1 MGAGED
7 RAEQLGFIPQKEIV
21 YNLLLPYADRL
32 DRESNELLAQI
43 KGSLGRAVHLREL
56 WPGVLF
62 WTRKLTTYIRLY
74 GRKFSKEDHVLFV
87 KLLYEL
93 VTIPK
98 LEISMMQ
105 GFARLLIS
113 LLRKKELL
121 SREDLQLPWRPLY
134 EMLERILYSKT
145 EHLGLNW
152 FPNSYRQGLSS
163 TKTLVLNIL
172 HRCSVEGV
180 LKTLV
185 KACRPY
191 FPDDATA
198 EMLEEWRPLMC
209 PFDVT
214 MQKAISYLEL
224 FLPTSLP
231 PELHCKGFRLWFD
244 ELMGL
249 WVSVQNLPQWEGHL
263 VDLFARLANDNI
275 GYIDWDPYVPKVF
288 TRILRSLNLPVGS
301 SQVIVP
307 RSLANAYDIGHAVI
321 WITSMMGGPSKIVQ
335 KHLTGLFSSIASFY
349 HPSNNGRWL
358 TKLMRLLQR
367 LPCCVVR
374 RLHRERYKKPSWL
387 TKVPDS
393 HKLSDQ
399 DVTDF
404 VESIIQPVLLA
415 MFSKTGSLEAAQAL
429 QNLALMRPELVI
441 PPVLEKTYP
450 ALETLTE
457 PHQLTATLSCVIGV
471 ARSLVSGGRWF
482 PEGPTHM
489 LPLLMRAL
497 PGVDPNDFSKCMIT
511 FQFIAT
517 FSTLVPL
524 VDCSSVLQERNNF
537 SEVERELCSATAEFE
552 DFVLQ
557 FMDRC
562 FALIESSALEQT
574 REETE
579 TEKMTHLESLVE
591 LGLSSTFSTIL
602 TQCSRDIFRVAL
614 EKVFNFAVSNIFE
627 TRVSGRMVA
636 DLCRAAVKCCPVESL
651 KLFLPHCC
659 NVITHLTIS
668 DDVLHEE
675 ELDKELLWNLQL
687 LSEITRVDGKKFLPY
702 KEQLVKI
709 LQRTL
714 HFKCKQGYALSC
726 NLLHHLLRSSTLIYP
741 TEYCSVPG
749 GFDKPLTE
757 YFPIKDW
764 GKPGDLWNLNIKW
777 HVPSAEE
784 IDFAYYLLDNFLQPE
799 LIKLDCYGNGE
810 LEMSR
815 DEVLQCLTIV
825 HNCLTGSGNLLPPLQ
840 GEKVTHL
847 VTSMVSLDET
857 KLFNGLD
864 YGKNFCCELFK
875 TLGKVHVATVAI
887 LNLVSDSSVTMSS
900 RKHNKGDKSIKSTSL
915 TNFLKIPN
923 TCSDQPPAE
932 NTEQT
937 SPLTFTPSPLP
948 DMQPQEPLTRGDLNV
963 ISSKADINVVLTE
976 MRSLFGDLK
985 RDFQQISQ
993 QVTTLET
1000 KQTTLQAQADSNT
1013 QRAFEQE
1020 GDIQF
1025 LLTRVEDLDNRGRRN
1040 NLRIRGV
1047 PESVNNTAIEG
1058 FLQDFF
1064 RTIKETPSSPDIM
1077 LERAHRALRPKTP
1090 PKAPP
1095 RDIIVKF
1102 LSYKDKDIIA
1112 QRARA
1117 IKDLTHAGI
1126 PIQVFSDLSQ
1136 ITLQKRRDLKFITSV
1151 LQRHKIQYKWGF
1163 PVSLIATRNGKQAIF
1178 KTRTDLSDFCN
1189 ILDVDI
1195 PVPEEAGSSQSAPDL
1210 PTTRY
1215 IVFIDQPI
1223 GTMNR
1228 PHIWR
1233 FDDFLLNNQPIKLQ
1247 IETRLLEYFQHNN
1260 TGEVPGPI
1268 VWEAHKSVLRGE
1280 LIKQRA
1286 LNSKQLR
1293 LKYSTLLLKIR
1304 DLEIKHKK
1312 LPSDTA
1318 TTKILQQARKEI
1330 QDIHS
1335 IDHQKKALQLQQ
1347 TYFEYG
1353 DKPGRLLARALKRKQ
1368 SKSHVHSIFNQH
1380 NQTCVD
1386 SPSIAETLRS
1396 YYQKL
1401 YNLKDEKVST
1411 SEAERDPPL
1420 PHIERYLSS
1429 LTLPTLSDK
1438 DREALD
1444 NPITVKEVTKT
1455 IEELSTGKSPGPDGF
1470 SAKYYKLFKDILSP
1484 HLATLFNDIG
1494 HTQNFPP
1501 TMLLAHVTTI
1511 PKPGKPPN
1519 RPENFRPISL
1529 LNVDLKIYAK
1539 ILATR
1544 LNVYLPHLVSPD
1556 QIPESCIQ
1564 IAIILQQSQHPP
1576 TNSQLPHPD
1585 KIALAIKK
1593 QEEKNSESLQNY
1605 ERLVNTLL
1613 DCVTQRNLPW
1623 KFEHI
1628 GIGFLSLLLRDD
1640 HILPLRAI
1648 RYLVQCLNHDALN
1661 VRKMS
1666 ISTVAGILKQ
1676 MKRPHV
1682 KVTICPY
1689 KISGCSKPSDFLA
1702 GDRPD
1707 NQWLHYSSASLPKTK
1722 QQWESCCFVEKTHWG
1737 YSTWPQNMLV
1747 YASADEQPK
1756 LGRTRE
1762 EMSEAEQILYD
1773 YFTDEKFVD
1782 QLIKFLSLEDRK
1794 GKDKFNPRRF
1804 CLFKGLFRN
1813 FDDAFLPVFKPH
1825 LERLVADSH
1834 DSTQRCVAEIIA
1846 GLIRG
1851 SKHWTFEKVENL
1863 WLLLNPLLRTA
1874 LSNITVETYSDW
1886 GTCIATSCESRDP
1899 RKLHWLFELLL
1910 ESPVSGE
1917 GGSFVDACR
1926 LYVLQGGLAQQEW
1939 RAPELLHRLLQY
1951 LEPKLTQVYK
1961 NVRERIGSVL
1971 TYIFMIDVT
1980 LPNTAPTKSPHISD
1994 FTARVLAKL
2003 KPLMDTEEE
2012 IQNHV
2017 MEENG
2022 VGDQDERTRAIKM
2035 LKTIL
2040 KWIMASAGR
2049 SFCTAVPE
2057 QIQLLPLLFKIAPVE
2072 IDSNYD
2078 ELKRDAKMCLSL
2090 MSQGLLYPEQV
2101 PLVLEVLKQ
2110 TARSSS
2116 WHARYA
2122 VLTYVQ
2128 TMVFYNLFI
2137 FLHKEDRVQG
2147 IRCLVLHLLADE
2159 QLEVRE
2165 MAATTLSG
2173 LLQCNFL
2180 RMDVT
2185 MQTHFEQLCKTRL
2198 PKKRKRDLGL
2208 AVDTI
2213 PSGDLV
2219 KRHAGVLGLSACI
2232 LSSPYDVPTWMP
2244 QLLMD
2249 LSAHLNDP
2257 QPIEMTVKK
2266 TLSNFRR
2273 THLDNWQEHKQQFT
2287 DDQLLVLTDLL
2298 VSPCY
2303 YA

>member
-1 MGAGED
+1 MGAREE
-7 RAEQLGFIPQKEIV
+7 RAEALGFRPQKEIA
-21 YNLLLPYADRL
+21 YNLLLPYAERL

-43 KGSLGRAVHLREL
+43 KSSLGRAVHLREL

-62 WTRKLTTYIRLY
+62 WSRKLNTYIRLY

-113 LLRKKELL
+113 LLKKKELL

-134 EMLERILYSKT
+134 DMLERILYSKT

-163 TKTLVLNIL
+163 TKTIVLNVL
-172 HRCSVEGV
+172 RRCSVEGV

-198 EMLEEWRPLMC
+198 EMLEEWRPLLC

-214 MQKAISYLEL
+214 MQKAISYFEL

-231 PELHCKGFRLWFD
+231 PELHHKGFRLWFD
-244 ELMGL
+244 EFMGL
-249 WVSVQNLPQWEGHL
+249 WLSVQNLPQWEGHL
-263 VDLFARLANDNI
+263 VNIFARLANDNI
-275 GYIDWDPYVPKVF
+275 GYIDWDPYIPKVF
-288 TRILRSLNLPVGS
+288 TRVLRSLNLPVGS

-307 RSLANAYDIGHAVI
+307 RQLANAYDIGHAVI
-321 WITSMMGGPSKIVQ
+321 WITAMMGGPSKTVQ
-335 KHLTGLFSSIASFY
+335 KHLTGLFNSIASFY

-358 TKLMRLLQR
+358 TKLMKLLQR

-387 TKVPDS
+387 TPVPDS

-404 VESIIQPVLLA
+404 VQSIMQPVLLA

-441 PPVLEKTYP
+441 PPVLERTYP
-450 ALETLTE
+450 AMETLTE

-471 ARSLVSGGRWF
+471 ARSLVAGGRWF

-524 VDCSSVLQERNNF
+524 VDCSSVLQERTDL
-537 SEVERELCSATAEFE
+537 SEVERELCSASAEFE

-562 FALIESSALEQT
+562 FALIESSVLEQT

-579 TEKMTHLESLVE
+579 TEKMTHVESLVE

-602 TQCSRDIFRVAL
+602 TQCSKEIFKVAL

-636 DLCRAAVKCCPVESL
+636 DLCRAAVKCCPVDSL

-659 NVITHLTIS
+659 SVITQLTS
-668 DDVLHEE
+668 NEDVLHEE

-687 LSEITRVDGKKFLPY
+687 LSEITRVDGEKLLPY
-702 KEQLVKI
+702 KDQLVKI
-709 LQRTL
+709 LQQTL
-714 HFKCKQGYALSC
+714 HFTCKQGYTLAC

-749 GFDKPLTE
+749 GFTKPLSE

-764 GKPGDLWNLNIKW
+764 GKAGDLWSLNIKW

-784 IDFAYYLLDNFLQPE
+784 IEFAYYLLDNFLRPE
-799 LIKLDCYGNGE
+799 LEKLNCYGSGE

-815 DEVLQCLTIV
+815 DDVQQCLTIV
-825 HNCLTGSGNLLPPLQ
+825 HNCLTGSGNLLPPLK
-840 GEKVTHL
+840 GERVSHL
-847 VTSMVSLDET
+847 VTSLVSLDET
-857 KLFNGLD
+857 KLFTGIDHDYSRENYRESIAKTLRKLLHYILD
-864 YGKNFCCELFK
+864 NSEDDTKSLFLIIKIISDLLQFQGSHKHKFDSRWKSFTLVKKSMENRLQGKKRHIRALLIDRVMLQHELRTLTVEGCEYKTVHQDLVRDLLRLSTSSYGQVRSKAQQAFFTALGTYNFCC
-875 TLGKVHVATVAI
+875 
-887 LNLVSDSSVTMSS
+887 
-900 RKHNKGDKSIKSTSL
+900 
-915 TNFLKIPN
+915 
-923 TCSDQPPAE
+923 
-932 NTEQT
+932 
-937 SPLTFTPSPLP
+937 
-948 DMQPQEPLTRGDLNV
+948 
-963 ISSKADINVVLTE
+963 
-976 MRSLFGDLK
+976 
-985 RDFQQISQ
+985 
-993 QVTTLET
+993 
-1000 KQTTLQAQADSNT
+1000 
-1013 QRAFEQE
+1013 
-1020 GDIQF
+1020 
-1025 LLTRVEDLDNRGRRN
+1025 
-1040 NLRIRGV
+1040 
-1047 PESVNNTAIEG
+1047 
-1058 FLQDFF
+1058 
-1064 RTIKETPSSPDIM
+1064 
-1077 LERAHRALRPKTP
+1077 
-1090 PKAPP
+1090 
-1095 RDIIVKF
+1095 RDIIPLVLEYLRPDRQDVTRQQFKGALYCLLGNHGAVCLANLHDWECIVQTWPAIVSSG
-1102 LSYKDKDIIA
+1102 LSKAMSLEKPSIVRLFD
-1112 QRARA
+1112 
-1117 IKDLTHAGI
+1117 DLAEKIHRQYETIGLD
-1126 PIQVFSDLSQ
+1126 FS
-1136 ITLQKRRDLKFITSV
+1136 
-1151 LQRHKIQYKWGF
+1151 
-1163 PVSLIATRNGKQAIF
+1163 
-1178 KTRTDLSDFCN
+1178 
-1189 ILDVDI
+1189 
-1195 PVPEEAGSSQSAPDL
+1195 VPE
-1210 PTTRY
+1210 
-1215 IVFIDQPI
+1215 
-1223 GTMNR
+1223 
-1228 PHIWR
+1228 
-1233 FDDFLLNNQPIKLQ
+1233 
-1247 IETRLLEYFQHNN
+1247 
-1260 TGEVPGPI
+1260 
-1268 VWEAHKSVLRGE
+1268 
-1280 LIKQRA
+1280 
-1286 LNSKQLR
+1286 NS
-1293 LKYSTLLLKIR
+1293 
-1304 DLEIKHKK
+1304 
-1312 LPSDTA
+1312 
-1318 TTKILQQARKEI
+1318 
-1330 QDIHS
+1330 
-1335 IDHQKKALQLQQ
+1335 
-1347 TYFEYG
+1347 
-1353 DKPGRLLARALKRKQ
+1353 
-1368 SKSHVHSIFNQH
+1368 
-1380 NQTCVD
+1380 
-1386 SPSIAETLRS
+1386 
-1396 YYQKL
+1396 
-1401 YNLKDEKVST
+1401 
-1411 SEAERDPPL
+1411 
-1420 PHIERYLSS
+1420 
-1429 LTLPTLSDK
+1429 
-1438 DREALD
+1438 
-1444 NPITVKEVTKT
+1444 
-1455 IEELSTGKSPGPDGF
+1455 
-1470 SAKYYKLFKDILSP
+1470 
-1484 HLATLFNDIG
+1484 
-1494 HTQNFPP
+1494 
-1501 TMLLAHVTTI
+1501 
-1511 PKPGKPPN
+1511 
-1519 RPENFRPISL
+1519 
-1529 LNVDLKIYAK
+1529 
-1539 ILATR
+1539 
-1544 LNVYLPHLVSPD
+1544 
-1556 QIPESCIQ
+1556 IQ
-1564 IAIILQQSQHPP
+1564 IAILLQQSQKPSS
-1576 TNSQLPHPD
+1576 NAELPHPD
-1585 KIALAIKK
+1585 KLAVALKR
-1593 QEEKNSESLQNY
+1593 QEEKNAESVRNY
-1605 ERLVNTLL
+1605 ERLVGTLL
-1613 DCVTQRNLPW
+1613 DCVNQRNLPW

-1640 HILPLRAI
+1640 YILPLPAI
-1648 RYLVQCLNHDALN
+1648 RYLVQCLNHDALI
-1661 VRKMS
+1661 VRKMA

-1676 MKRPHV
+1676 LKRPHV
-1682 KVTICPY
+1682 KVPICPY
-1689 KISGCSKPSDFLA
+1689 KISGCPKPDTIMA

-1707 NQWLHYSSASLPKTK
+1707 NLWIQYNSGSLPKTEEV
-1722 QQWESCCFVEKTHWG
+1722 WEANCFVEKTHWG
-1737 YSTWPQNMLV
+1737 YYTWPKTLLV
-1747 YASADEQPK
+1747 YAPADQQPT
-1756 LGRTRE
+1756 LGRPRE
-1762 EMSEAEQILYD
+1762 TMSEAEQIIYD
-1773 YFTDEKFVD
+1773 HFTDEKFIE

-1813 FDDAFLPVFKPH
+1813 FDDAFLPVLTPH
-1825 LERLVADSH
+1825 LERLVQDSH
-1834 DSTQRCVAEIIA
+1834 ESTQRCVAEIVA
-1846 GLIRG
+1846 GIIRG
-1851 SKHWTFEKVENL
+1851 SKHWTFEKVGNL
-1863 WLLLNPLLRTA
+1863 WKFLCPLLRTA
-1874 LSNITVETYSDW
+1874 FANITVETYSDW
-1886 GTCIATSCESRDP
+1886 GTCVATSCESRDP

-1939 RAPELLHRLLQY
+1939 RVPELLHRLLTY

-1971 TYIFMIDVT
+1971 TYIFMIDVS
-1980 LPNTAPTKSPHISD
+1980 LPNTVPTNSPRISE
-1994 FTARVLAKL
+1994 FTTRVLEKL
-2003 KPLMDTEEE
+2003 KPLMEADEE

-2022 VGDQDERTRAIKM
+2022 VGEQDERTQAIKLM
-2035 LKTIL
+2035 KTIL

-2057 QIQLLPLLFKIAPVE
+2057 QLQLLPLLFKIAPVE
-2072 IDSNYD
+2072 NDTNYD
-2078 ELKRDAKMCLSL
+2078 ELKRDAKMCLFL

-2101 PLVLEVLKQ
+2101 PLAIDVLKQ

-2116 WHARYA
+2116 WHARYT
-2122 VLTYVQ
+2122 VLTYTQ

-2137 FLHKEDRVQG
+2137 FLNNEETVQG
-2147 IRCLVLHLLADE
+2147 IRLLVLQLMADE

-2180 RMDVT
+2180 TMDAA
-2185 MQTHFEQLCKTRL
+2185 MQEHFEKLCKTKL
-2198 PKKRKRDLGL
+2198 PKKRKRDLGTS
-2208 AVDTI
+2208 VDTI

-2273 THLDNWQEHKQQFT
+2273 THHDNWQEHKQQFT
-2287 DDQLLVLTDLL
+2287 DDQLVVLTDLL

>member
-1 MGAGED
+1 MGARED
-7 RAEQLGFIPQKEIV
+7 RTERLGFSLQKEIV
-21 YNLLLPYADRL
+21 YNRLLPYADRL
-32 DRESNELLAQI
+32 DQESNRLLAGI
-43 KGSLGRAVHLREL
+43 KSSLGRAVHLREL

-62 WTRKLTTYIRLY
+62 WSRKLNTYIRLY

-105 GFARLLIS
+105 GFARLLVQ
-113 LLRKKELL
+113 LLKKKELL

-163 TKTLVLNIL
+163 TKTVVLNVL
-172 HRCSVEGV
+172 RRCSVEGV

-214 MQKAISYLEL
+214 MQKAISYFEL

-231 PELHCKGFRLWFD
+231 PELHHKGFKLWFD
-244 ELMGL
+244 EFMGL
-249 WVSVQNLPQWEGHL
+249 WLSVQNLPQWEGHL
-263 VDLFARLANDNI
+263 VNLFARLANDNI

-301 SQVIVP
+301 SQVLVP
-307 RSLANAYDIGHAVI
+307 RQLANAYDIGHAVI
-321 WITSMMGGPSKIVQ
+321 WITAMMGGPSKTVQ
-335 KHLTGLFSSIASFY
+335 KHLTGLFNSIASFY

-358 TKLMRLLQR
+358 TKLMKLLQR
-367 LPCCVVR
+367 LPCSVVR

-387 TKVPDS
+387 TPVPEC

-441 PPVLEKTYP
+441 PPVLERTYP

-471 ARSLVSGGRWF
+471 ARSLVAGGRWF

-524 VDCSSVLQERNNF
+524 VDCSSVPQERDDL
-537 SEVERELCSATAEFE
+537 SEVERELCSASAEFE

-602 TQCSRDIFRVAL
+602 TQCSKEIFKAAL

-627 TRVSGRMVA
+627 TRVSGKMVA

-659 NVITHLTIS
+659 NVITHLTKN

-687 LSEITRVDGKKFLPY
+687 LSEITRVDGEKLLPY
-702 KEQLVKI
+702 KDQLVKI
-709 LQRTL
+709 LRRTL
-714 HFKCKQGYALSC
+714 HFTCKQGYTLSC
-726 NLLHHLLRSSTLIYP
+726 NLLHHLLRSCTLIYP

-749 GFDKPLTE
+749 GFDKPLSE

-764 GKPGDLWNLNIKW
+764 GKAGDLWNLNIRW

-784 IDFAYYLLDNFLQPE
+784 VKFAFYLLDNFLQPE
-799 LIKLDCYGNGE
+799 LDKLYRYGSGE
-810 LEMSR
+810 LELSR
-815 DEVLQCLTIV
+815 DDIQQCLTIV
-825 HNCLTGSGNLLPPLQ
+825 QNCLTGSGNILPPLQ
-840 GEKVTHL
+840 GERVSHL

-857 KLFNGLD
+857 KLFTGIDYDYSRTNYRESIAKTLRKLLHFILD
-864 YGKNFCCELFK
+864 NSEDDIKSLFLIIKIISDVLQFQGSHKHEFDSRWKSFTLVKKSMENRLQGKKRHIRALLIDRVMLQHELRMLTVEGCEYKKVHQDLVRDLLRLSTSSYGQVRNKAQQAFFSALGTYNFCC
-875 TLGKVHVATVAI
+875 
-887 LNLVSDSSVTMSS
+887 
-900 RKHNKGDKSIKSTSL
+900 
-915 TNFLKIPN
+915 
-923 TCSDQPPAE
+923 
-932 NTEQT
+932 
-937 SPLTFTPSPLP
+937 
-948 DMQPQEPLTRGDLNV
+948 
-963 ISSKADINVVLTE
+963 
-976 MRSLFGDLK
+976 
-985 RDFQQISQ
+985 
-993 QVTTLET
+993 
-1000 KQTTLQAQADSNT
+1000 
-1013 QRAFEQE
+1013 
-1020 GDIQF
+1020 
-1025 LLTRVEDLDNRGRRN
+1025 
-1040 NLRIRGV
+1040 
-1047 PESVNNTAIEG
+1047 
-1058 FLQDFF
+1058 
-1064 RTIKETPSSPDIM
+1064 
-1077 LERAHRALRPKTP
+1077 
-1090 PKAPP
+1090 
-1095 RDIIVKF
+1095 RDIIPLVLEYLRPERHDVTQQQFKGALYCLLGNHGAVCLANLHDWECIVQTWPAIVSSG
-1102 LSYKDKDIIA
+1102 LSKA
-1112 QRARA
+1112 M
-1117 IKDLTHAGI
+1117 
-1126 PIQVFSDLSQ
+1126 
-1136 ITLQKRRDLKFITSV
+1136 
-1151 LQRHKIQYKWGF
+1151 
-1163 PVSLIATRNGKQAIF
+1163 SLEKP
-1178 KTRTDLSDFCN
+1178 S
-1189 ILDVDI
+1189 
-1195 PVPEEAGSSQSAPDL
+1195 
-1210 PTTRY
+1210 
-1215 IVFIDQPI
+1215 IV
-1223 GTMNR
+1223 R
-1228 PHIWR
+1228 L
-1233 FDDFLLNNQPIKLQ
+1233 FDDLAEKIHRQY
-1247 IETRLLEYFQHNN
+1247 ETIGLDF
-1260 TGEVPGPI
+1260 
-1268 VWEAHKSVLRGE
+1268 SV
-1280 LIKQRA
+1280 
-1286 LNSKQLR
+1286 
-1293 LKYSTLLLKIR
+1293 
-1304 DLEIKHKK
+1304 
-1312 LPSDTA
+1312 
-1318 TTKILQQARKEI
+1318 
-1330 QDIHS
+1330 
-1335 IDHQKKALQLQQ
+1335 
-1347 TYFEYG
+1347 
-1353 DKPGRLLARALKRKQ
+1353 
-1368 SKSHVHSIFNQH
+1368 
-1380 NQTCVD
+1380 
-1386 SPSIAETLRS
+1386 
-1396 YYQKL
+1396 
-1401 YNLKDEKVST
+1401 
-1411 SEAERDPPL
+1411 
-1420 PHIERYLSS
+1420 
-1429 LTLPTLSDK
+1429 
-1438 DREALD
+1438 
-1444 NPITVKEVTKT
+1444 
-1455 IEELSTGKSPGPDGF
+1455 
-1470 SAKYYKLFKDILSP
+1470 
-1484 HLATLFNDIG
+1484 
-1494 HTQNFPP
+1494 
-1501 TMLLAHVTTI
+1501 
-1511 PKPGKPPN
+1511 
-1519 RPENFRPISL
+1519 
-1529 LNVDLKIYAK
+1529 
-1539 ILATR
+1539 
-1544 LNVYLPHLVSPD
+1544 
-1556 QIPESCIQ
+1556 PESCIQ
-1564 IAIILQQSQHPP
+1564 IAVLLQKSP
-1576 TNSQLPHPD
+1576 TPSLGVELLHPD
-1585 KIALAIKK
+1585 QLSLAVQR
-1593 QEEKNSESLQNY
+1593 QEEKNAESLRHY
-1605 ERLVNTLL
+1605 EGLVDTLI
-1613 DCVTQRNLPW
+1613 DCVAQRNLPW

-1628 GIGFLSLLLRDD
+1628 GIGLLSLLLRDD
-1640 HILPLRAI
+1640 HVLPLRAI
-1648 RYLVQCLNHDALN
+1648 RYLVQCLNHDALI
-1661 VRKMS
+1661 VRKMA
-1666 ISTVAGILKQ
+1666 ISAVAGILKQ
-1676 MKRPHV
+1676 LKRPHV
-1682 KVTICPY
+1682 KMPICPY
-1689 KISGCSKPSDFLA
+1689 TISGCTKADATIP

-1707 NQWLHYSSASLPKTK
+1707 NEWIHYDSASLPKTK
-1722 QQWESCCFVEKTHWG
+1722 ESWEACTFVEKTHWG
-1737 YSTWPQNMLV
+1737 YYTWPRNLQV
-1747 YASADEQPK
+1747 YAPSKQQPQ
-1756 LGRTRE
+1756 LGRPRE
-1762 EMSEAEQILYD
+1762 DMSEAEQIIYD
-1773 YFTDEKFVD
+1773 NFTDEKFVN
-1782 QLIKFLSLEDRK
+1782 QLVTFLTLEDRK

-1813 FDDAFLPVFKPH
+1813 FDDAFLPVLTAH
-1825 LERLVADSH
+1825 LERLVEDSH
-1834 DSTQRCVAEIIA
+1834 ESTQRCVAEIVA

-1851 SKHWTFEKVENL
+1851 SKHWTFEKLENL
-1863 WLLLNPLLRTA
+1863 WKFLCPLLRTA

-1939 RAPELLHRLLQY
+1939 RVPELLHRLLKY

-1971 TYIFMIDVT
+1971 TYIFMIDVC
-1980 LPNTAPTKSPHISD
+1980 LPNTAPTKSPRISE
-1994 FTARVLAKL
+1994 FTARVLDKL
-2003 KPLMDTEEE
+2003 KPLMEADEE

-2022 VGDQDERTRAIKM
+2022 VEEQDERTQGIKM
-2035 LKTIL
+2035 MKTIL

-2057 QIQLLPLLFKIAPVE
+2057 QLQLLPVLFKIAPVE
-2072 IDSNYD
+2072 NDTNYD

-2101 PLVLEVLKQ
+2101 PMALEVLKQ

-2116 WHARYA
+2116 WHARYT
-2122 VLTYVQ
+2122 VLTYIQ

-2137 FLHKEDRVQG
+2137 FLHNEEAVQG
-2147 IRCLVLHLLADE
+2147 IRWLVLQLMADE

-2173 LLQCNFL
+2173 FLQCSFL
-2180 RMDVT
+2180 TMDVS
-2185 MQTHFEQLCKTRL
+2185 MQAHFEQLCKTRL
-2198 PKKRKRDLGL
+2198 PKKRKRDLGT

-2213 PSGDLV
+2213 PSADLV

-2287 DDQLLVLTDLL
+2287 DDQLVVLTDLL